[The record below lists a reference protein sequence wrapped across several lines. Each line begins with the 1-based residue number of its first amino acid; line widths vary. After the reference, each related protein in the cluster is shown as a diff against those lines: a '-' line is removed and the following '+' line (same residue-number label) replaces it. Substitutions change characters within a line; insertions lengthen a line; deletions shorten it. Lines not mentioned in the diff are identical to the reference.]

1 MSNSKNGPNC
11 GSMPYRVGQPLGH
24 CPYGGPHFM
33 FPRQKFSR
41 SENFCL
47 GRQSFMV
54 ALNGDGSAS
63 RVRPTHLFIYNLL

>member
-1 MSNSKNGPNC
+1 
-11 GSMPYRVGQPLGH
+11 
-24 CPYGGPHFM
+24 M

-54 ALNGDGSAS
+54 ALLGDGID
-63 RVRPTHLFIYNLL
+63 TYELLGVQDLSWTILCY

>member
-1 MSNSKNGPNC
+1 MIILYKIFVSQEPLSLSRRKE
-11 GSMPYRVGQPLGH
+11 GSRATTRDCPYR
-24 CPYGGPHFM
+24 GPHFM

-54 ALNGDGSAS
+54 ALRA
-63 RVRPTHLFIYNLL
+63 I